1 MPGAAMDSSTAS
13 REKRNAALASVAA
26 AVFLTAF
33 KLVVGLQTNS
43 LGVLSEAAHSALDLG
58 AALITLAAVVLAAKP
73 ADEEHPYGHGKF
85 ENVSA
90 LIETLLL
97 FVTCSWIIWE
107 AVHRLS
113 THRTHVE
120 ANVWSFVV
128 MGVAIAVDLGRSRQL
143 ARVAR
148 EHNSQALEADALHF
162 SSDVWSSLVV
172 IAGLVF
178 VSFGYPALDSV
189 AAIGVALLVLFVSYR
204 LGRRTIDALV
214 DRVPAGLYEEVSATV
229 RQVDGV
235 QEVRQLRLR
244 TSGPNVFVDTIVGI
258 PRTMPFEGAHEVM
271 DAVERAV
278 HTAYPDADVTVHAE
292 PVETGDETIADKV
305 RMVALAKGMRA
316 PHNLEVHRVDGRYF
330 IDFDLEHPS
339 GRSFVDAHAAA
350 VEVEREVRRRID
362 HVEKVTIHLEE
373 YQQAEAENRA
383 AGDEQRALR
392 ERIRAQVLRNP
403 QVLDCSDVT
412 VLHFGAGYNVSVT
425 CQLDAA
431 LTLASVHRAVAE
443 TESDLYREFER
454 VRRVT
459 IRAEP
464 ASVARGDAR
473 GHRGTPAAGS
483 PPDQGSA

>member
-1 MPGAAMDSSTAS
+1 MPGEAVELSGNSPAVD

-33 KLVVGLQTNS
+33 KLAVGLETNS

-58 AALITLAAVVLAAKP
+58 AALITWAAVVVAAKP

-90 LIETLLL
+90 LMETLLL
-97 FVTCSWIIWE
+97 FATCSWIIWE

-113 THRTHVE
+113 THGTHVE
-120 ANVWSFVV
+120 ANAWSFIV
-128 MGVAIAVDLGRSRQL
+128 MGVAIAVDLGRSRHL

-148 EHNSQALEADALHF
+148 KHHSQALEADALHF
-162 SSDVWSSLVV
+162 TSDVWSSLVV

-178 VSFGYPALDSV
+178 VSFGYTALDSV

-214 DRVPAGLYEEVSATV
+214 DRVPEGLYEDISAAA

-244 TSGPNVFVDTIVGI
+244 ASGPNVFVDAVVGL
-258 PRTMPFEGAHEVM
+258 PRTMPFERAHEIM
-271 DAVERAV
+271 DAVETAV
-278 HTAYPDADVTVHAE
+278 HGARADADVTVHAE

-305 RMVALAKGMRA
+305 RMVALEKGLRA
-316 PHNLEVHRVDGRYF
+316 PHNLEVHRVNGRYY

-339 GRSFVDAHAAA
+339 GRSFVEAHEAA
-350 VEVEREVRRRID
+350 VDLEREVRRRID
-362 HVEKVTIHLEE
+362 GVEKVTIHLEE
-373 YQQAEAENRA
+373 YQQAEAEHRA
-383 AGDEQRALR
+383 GGDEQRALG
-392 ERIRAQVLRNP
+392 ERIRQRVLRDP
-403 QVLDCSDVT
+403 RVIDCADVT
-412 VLHFGAGYNVSVT
+412 VLRLGAGYNVSVT
-425 CQLDAA
+425 CRLDASR
-431 LTLASVHRAVAE
+431 TLASVHRIVE
-443 TESDLYREFER
+443 ELESDLYRELER
-454 VRRVT
+454 LRRVT

-464 ASVARGDAR
+464 VRVAPEDAK
-473 GHRGTPAAGS
+473 A
-483 PPDQGSA
+483 